1 MSQMNGFMSRRQLL
15 KLAGVGITAA
25 TTSSLLWNTQP
36 AQAEVAQPDVEL
48 SPDTAL
54 ARLLDGNKRFV
65 QQKFEN
71 PHRSQARLQEVATV
85 QHPFATLL
93 SCADSR
99 VPAEIVF
106 DQGIG
111 DLFDVRIAGNIV
123 TPESL
128 GSVEYAAAILGT
140 PLIMVLG
147 HERCGA
153 VTAAVKGG
161 SLPGQIST
169 FAMAIKPAI
178 AKVKAEG
185 KGKLSLLKEVAGA
198 TSGEALSDLIEQ
210 AVLANIQYQVKKL
223 KQNSDLLTQLVQEGR
238 TENSWGTVRSGYR
251 RNIYLN
257 LMLNL

>member
-1 MSQMNGFMSRRQLL
+1 MSRMNGFMSRRQLL
-15 KLAGVGITAA
+15 KLAGVGGVGIAA
-25 TTSSLLWNTQP
+25 TASSVLWNAQP
-36 AQAEVAQPDVEL
+36 AQAAVVPPDVEL
-48 SPDTAL
+48 SPNAAL
-54 ARLLDGNKRFV
+54 ENLLDGNKRFV

-71 PHRSQARLQEVATV
+71 PHRSQARLQEVATA

-123 TPESL
+123 TPEAL
-128 GSVEYAAAILGT
+128 GSLEYGAAILGT

-169 FAMAIKPAI
+169 FAAAIKPAM
-178 AKVKAEG
+178 AELKAEG
-185 KGKLSLLKEVAGA
+185 KGE
-198 TSGEALSDLIEQ
+198 LSDLVEQ
-210 AVLANIQYQVKKL
+210 AVIANIQYQVKKL
-223 KQNSDLLTQLVQEGR
+223 KQNSDLLTQLVQEGKLKIIGGR
-238 TENSWGTVRSGYR
+238 YDLDTGEVSILT
-251 RNIYLN
+251 
-257 LMLNL
+257 